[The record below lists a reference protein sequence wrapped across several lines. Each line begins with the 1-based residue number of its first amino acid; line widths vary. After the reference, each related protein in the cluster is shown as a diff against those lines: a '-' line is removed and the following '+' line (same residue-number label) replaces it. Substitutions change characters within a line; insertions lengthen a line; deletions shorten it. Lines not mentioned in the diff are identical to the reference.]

1 MLKFLSTSFGVSI
14 QDLGRKGFR
23 SIGVPVSGAMDMY
36 SATLANLI
44 LNNKANTSVLEIPYG
59 RCEIQFTID
68 TVICISGADF
78 SPTLNKNSVPLN
90 KRIHVKAND
99 IVSFGKR
106 NYGIR
111 TYIAVQNGFQTNTIL
126 GSKSQYQGVTKFNAV
141 RKGMTLPIIFIDN
154 IKEEGFAR
162 IKVNFNHFNSKE
174 LECYKGPEFYL
185 LSSIQKEKL
194 LTTQLSISPNNSR
207 MGYQLNE
214 TLENELPSMLTSA
227 VLPGTVQ
234 LTPSGKLIVLMRDC
248 QVTGGY
254 PRVLQLSEKAV
265 NRLAQKSTNDIL
277 HFRLKEQV
285 I

>member
-23 SIGVPVSGAMDMY
+23 SIGVPTSGAMDMY
-36 SATLANLI
+36 SATLANLL

-68 TVICISGADF
+68 TIICISGADF
-78 SPTLNKNSVPLN
+78 SPTLNKNPIPLN

-99 IVSFGKR
+99 VMSFGKR

-111 TYIAVQNGFQTNTIL
+111 TYLAVQNGFQTQTVL
-126 GSKSQYQGVTKFNAV
+126 RSKSQYQGITKSNRV
-141 RKGMTLPIIFIDN
+141 KKGMTLPVIFMDN

-162 IKVNFNHFNSKE
+162 VKVNFNHFNSIK
-174 LECYKGPEFYL
+174 LECYRGPEFYL

-194 LTTQLSISPNNSR
+194 TTTQFSISPNNSR
-207 MGYQLNE
+207 MGYQLTE
-214 TLENELPSMLTSA
+214 TLENEFPSMLTSA

-254 PRVLQLSEKAV
+254 PRVLQLSETAINK
-265 NRLAQKSTNDIL
+265 LAQKATNDIIK
-277 HFRLKEQV
+277 FNLKELRT
-285 I
+285 